1 MSAPAPSPRPP
12 TPPPA
17 PSSPPLSRPSLG
29 AALADLRAN
38 LRYDLPASLVVFLV
52 AVPLSLG
59 IAVAS
64 DAPLTA
70 GLIAA
75 AVGGLVAGALGGSPL
90 QVSGP
95 AAGLTVI
102 VADLVNRF
110 GWGVTC
116 AITVAAGVLQILFG
130 VSKAGRAAL
139 AISPAVVHGMLAGIG
154 VTIVLG
160 QLHVVLGGEQQDDAI
175 GGVLA
180 LPAQL
185 VSVHGPA
192 ATLGVAVIAILLAW
206 PRLPRS
212 VPGWARNIPAPL
224 LAVTLLTVVAA
235 VLALPVERVA
245 LGGSV
250 LDAIAP
256 PVLPTSDL
264 GGVIVGV
271 FTVAIIASIES
282 LLSAVA
288 VDKLRP
294 GTTSNLDRELVGQ
307 GAGNTVSGLLGG
319 LPITGVI
326 VRSSTNAAAG
336 ARSRT
341 SAILH
346 GVWIVI
352 FSVALLGL
360 VQQIPT
366 AVLAGLLVHIG
377 AKLVNVGHMREL
389 HRHGELPVYV
399 VTILGV
405 VLVDLLT
412 GVLVGLGLALLMV
425 LRRVVWASIEV
436 QEPSR
441 GAEGEPTGAWHVVVE
456 GALCF
461 LSVPRLSRRL
471 ARIPEDADVVV
482 DLVTDYLDHA
492 AYDHLCGWEERRE
505 LGGGSVR
512 VDEVGTM
519 GLVAR
524 REATAGGPGDRRP
537 GPVPRFLAPWSAW
550 QAGDAAKRSS
560 TVGSGR
566 DVTCGEGWGQGHR
579 EGDGH
584 DRSDPI
590 LTGLREYHRRAAGLV
605 APYLSDLA
613 DGQAPHAW
621 FLTCSDS
628 RVVPNVLT
636 SSGPGDLFTV
646 RNVGNLAP
654 LGGHADDSVGA
665 TLEYALD
672 ALGVA
677 TLVVCGHS
685 GCGAM
690 QAVLRASE
698 TPDDAN
704 GGALGRWLTGASE
717 SLSRFRG
724 GHPVG
729 GHAGAA
735 GASEAD
741 RLAMVNVA
749 VQLDRLARH
758 PGVAPAVEQGRVRL
772 VGLFFDIATARMSVL
787 DGDRFVPASTDR
799 LGAGTRSPAERDPR
813 PCPASTPPEPVTT
826 TVGTGS

>member
-1 MSAPAPSPRPP
+1 MSAPP
-12 TPPPA
+12 TT
-17 PSSPPLSRPSLG
+17 STSRAG
-29 AALADLRAN
+29 GVAAALTSFRETI
-38 LRYDLPASLVVFLV
+38 RYDLPASLVVFLV

-75 AVGGLVAGALGGSPL
+75 AVGGIVAGALGGSPL

-116 AITVAAGVLQILFG
+116 AITVAAGLLQIVFG
-130 VSKAGRAAL
+130 CTRVGRAAL

-160 QLHVVLGGEQQDDAI
+160 QLHVVLGGEQQDDALAN
-175 GGVLA
+175 VLA
-180 LPAQL
+180 LPGQVITA
-185 VSVHGPA
+185 HGPA
-192 ATLGVAVIAILLAW
+192 TMLGLAVIAILLAW
-206 PRLPRS
+206 PKLPKA
-212 VPGWARNIPAPL
+212 VPGWVKGVPAPL
-224 LAVTLLTVVAA
+224 LAVVALTLVA
-235 VLALPVERVA
+235 VLFALPVDRVEV
-245 LGGSV
+245 GGSV
-250 LDAIAP
+250 LDAIAL

-264 GGVIVGV
+264 GGVVVGV

-288 VDKLRP
+288 VERMRP
-294 GTTSNLDRELVGQ
+294 GTSTNLDRELVGQ
-307 GAGNTVSGLLGG
+307 GAGNTLSGLLGG
-319 LPITGVI
+319 LPVTGVI

-336 ARSRT
+336 ARTRVA
-341 SAILH
+341 AILH
-346 GVWIVI
+346 GLWVVV
-352 FSVALLGL
+352 FSIALLGL
-360 VQQIPT
+360 VQQIPM

-377 AKLVNVGHMREL
+377 AKLVNVAHMREL

-405 VLVDLLT
+405 VFVDLLT

-436 QEPSR
+436 QAPR
-441 GAEGEPTGAWHVVVE
+441 AAEGGPWRKGDTWHVVVE

-471 ARIPEDADVVV
+471 ARIPEGADVVV

-492 AYDHLCGWEERRE
+492 AFDHLAEWEDRHR
-505 LGGGSVR
+505 LAGGTVR

-537 GPVPRFLAPWSAW
+537 GPVPRFLAPWSIW
-550 QAGDAAKRSS
+550 QAKHDA
-560 TVGSGR
+560 TY
-566 DVTCGEGWGQGHR
+566 GEGWGHGHR
-579 EGDGH
+579 VGDDAGPSY
-584 DRSDPI
+584 DADPI

-605 APYLSDLA
+605 APYLSDLT

-628 RVVPNVLT
+628 RVVPNVIT

-654 LGGHADDSVGA
+654 LGTAVDDSVGA
-665 TLEYALD
+665 TVEYALD
-672 ALGVA
+672 VLHVP

-690 QAVLRASE
+690 QAVVRES
-698 TPDDAN
+698 
-704 GGALGRWLTGASE
+704 GGDGPLGRWLSGAAE
-717 SLSRFRG
+717 SRSRWTAK
-724 GHPVG
+724 HPVG
-729 GHAGAA
+729 EHARAA
-735 GASEAD
+735 GASD
-741 RLAMVNVA
+741 VDQLAMVNVA

-758 PGVAPAVEQGRVRL
+758 PGVAKAVDEGRVRL
-772 VGLFFDIATARMSVL
+772 VGLFLDIASARMSVL
-787 DGDRFVPASTDR
+787 EGDRFVAASTDR
-799 LGAGTRSPAERDPR
+799 LGAGASGTRPEAATTAFPAGSAG
-813 PCPASTPPEPVTT
+813 PA
-826 TVGTGS
+826 

>member
-1 MSAPAPSPRPP
+1 MSTP
-12 TPPPA
+12 TPTAPPA
-17 PSSPPLSRPSLG
+17 PSSPPSSRPSLG

-38 LRYDLPASLVVFLV
+38 IRYDLPASLVVFLV

-130 VSKAGRAAL
+130 LSRAGRAAL

-175 GGVLA
+175 ANIAA
-180 LPAQL
+180 LPGQL
-185 VSVHGPA
+185 ISTHGPA

-206 PRLPRS
+206 PRLPRG
-212 VPGWARNIPAPL
+212 VPAWVRGIPAPL

-235 VLALPVERVA
+235 VLALPVERVEV
-245 LGGSV
+245 GGSV
-250 LDAIAP
+250 LDAIAL

-336 ARSRT
+336 ARSRA

-346 GVWIVI
+346 GVWIVV

-360 VQQIPT
+360 VQQIPM

-377 AKLVNVGHMREL
+377 AKLVNIAHMREL

-441 GAEGEPTGAWHVVVE
+441 GADGSGSGAWHVVVE

-461 LSVPRLSRRL
+461 LSIPRLSRRL
-471 ARIPEDADVVV
+471 ARIPADADVVV

-492 AYDHLCGWEERRE
+492 AYDHLSEWEARRR

-537 GPVPRFLAPWSAW
+537 GPVPRFLAPWSVW
-550 QAGDAAKRSS
+550 QAGHDG
-560 TVGSGR
+560 TY
-566 DVTCGEGWGQGHR
+566 GEGWGHGHAR
-579 EGDGH
+579 AEPCDDGCGADPSGD
-584 DRSDPI
+584 PV

-654 LGGHADDSVGA
+654 LGPAGDDSVGA
-665 TLEYALD
+665 TVEYALD
-672 ALGVA
+672 TLGVP

-690 QAVLRASE
+690 QAVLRSATTSDACTSGEGSSE
-698 TPDDAN
+698 H
-704 GGALGRWLTGASE
+704 GEGALGRWLAGASE
-717 SLSRFRG
+717 SLARFRG

-729 GHAGAA
+729 EAARAA
-735 GASEAD
+735 GASDVD

-758 PGVAPAVEQGRVRL
+758 PGVAAAVEDGRVRL
-772 VGLFFDIATARMSVL
+772 IGLFLDIATARMSVL

-799 LGAGTRSPAERDPR
+799 LGAGS
-813 PCPASTPPEPVTT
+813 ASTPAEPATT
-826 TVGTGS
+826 AFPVGS

>member
-1 MSAPAPSPRPP
+1 MTTGATTLPAPDRDTP
-12 TPPPA
+12 TW
-17 PSSPPLSRPSLG
+17 REK
-29 AALADLRAN
+29 LRA
-38 LRYDLPASLVVFLV
+38 DLPASLVVFLV

-75 AVGGLVAGALGGSPL
+75 AVGGIVAGALGGSPL

-95 AAGLTVI
+95 AAGLTVV
-102 VADLVNRF
+102 VADLVSRF

-116 AITVAAGVLQILFG
+116 AITVAAGVLQVLFG
-130 VSKAGRAAL
+130 LTKTGRAAL

-175 GGVLA
+175 ANILA
-180 LPAQL
+180 LPGQL
-185 VSVHGPA
+185 LSLHGPA
-192 ATLGVAVIAILLAW
+192 TALGLAVIAILLAW
-206 PRLPRS
+206 PRLPQGT
-212 VPGWARNIPAPL
+212 PGWVRGIPAPL
-224 LAVTLLTVVAA
+224 LAVALVTVVAS
-235 VLALPVERVA
+235 VLALPVERVEI
-245 LGGSV
+245 GGSV
-250 LDAIAP
+250 LEAITP
-256 PVLPTSDL
+256 PVLPE
-264 GGVIVGV
+264 GQWGAFAVGV
-271 FTVAIIASIES
+271 LTIAIIASVES

-288 VDKLRP
+288 VDRMHGGQK
-294 GTTSNLDRELVGQ
+294 SNLDRELIGQ
-307 GAGNTVSGLLGG
+307 GAGNTLSGLLGG

-326 VRSSTNAAAG
+326 VRSSTNVAAG
-336 ARSRT
+336 AKSRA

-346 GVWIVI
+346 GVWIVV

-360 VQQIPT
+360 VQQIPM
-366 AVLAGLLVHIG
+366 AVLAGLLVVIG
-377 AKLVNVGHMREL
+377 ARLVKLAHMREL

-405 VLVDLLT
+405 VFTDLLT
-412 GVLVGLGLALLMV
+412 GVIAGLVLALLLV

-436 QEPSR
+436 QEPATASI
-441 GAEGEPTGAWHVVVE
+441 GGGPWHVVVE

-461 LSVPRLSRRL
+461 PSIPRL
-471 ARIPEDADVVV
+471 ARRLGQVPAGAPVVI

-492 AYDHLCGWEERRE
+492 AYDHLSEWIERHE
-505 LGGGSVR
+505 QGGGHVR

-519 GLVAR
+519 GLLDR
-524 REATAGGPGDRRP
+524 RAASNGGPGARRP
-537 GPVPRFLAPWSAW
+537 GPVPRFLSPWSVW
-550 QAGDAAKRSS
+550 Q
-560 TVGSGR
+560 
-566 DVTCGEGWGQGHR
+566 E
-579 EGDGH
+579 GH
-584 DRSDPI
+584 DAQYGVGAGHGHEESSDDPI

-613 DGQAPHAW
+613 DGQSPYAL

-654 LGGHADDSVGA
+654 VEGSDDSVGA
-665 TLEYALD
+665 SVEYALD
-672 ALGVA
+672 ALEVP

-690 QAVLRASE
+690 TAALRGTAG
-698 TPDDAN
+698 D
-704 GGALGRWLTGASE
+704 GVLGRWLDGAGE
-717 SLSRFRG
+717 SVSRWDD

-729 GHAGAA
+729 REAA
-735 GASEAD
+735 ARGASD
-741 RLAMVNVA
+741 VDQLAMVNVA
-749 VQLDRLARH
+749 VQLERLARH
-758 PGVAPAVEQGRVRL
+758 PAVARALAEGRVRL

-787 DGDRFVPASTDR
+787 EDDRFVPASRDR
-799 LGAGTRSPAERDPR
+799 LGAGAAGAPGDPATSAIPIPAVDP
-813 PCPASTPPEPVTT
+813 V
-826 TVGTGS
+826 

>member
-1 MSAPAPSPRPP
+1 MSAPAP
-12 TPPPA
+12 
-17 PSSPPLSRPSLG
+17 PLS
-29 AALADLRAN
+29 AALTSLREN
-38 LRYDLPASLVVFLV
+38 IRYDLPASLVVFLV

-75 AVGGLVAGALGGSPL
+75 AVGGIVAGALGGSAL

-116 AITVAAGVLQILFG
+116 AITVAAGLLQIVFG
-130 VSKAGRAAL
+130 FTKVGRAAL

-160 QLHVVLGGEQQDDAI
+160 QLHVVLGGEQQDDALAN
-175 GGVLA
+175 VLA
-180 LPAQL
+180 LPGQL
-185 VSVHGPA
+185 ISAHGPA
-192 ATLGVAVIAILLAW
+192 TMLGLAVIAILLAW
-206 PRLPRS
+206 PRLPKAT
-212 VPGWARNIPAPL
+212 PAWIKGIPAPL
-224 LAVTLLTVVAA
+224 LAVVALTVVAV
-235 VLALPVERVA
+235 VLALPVVRVEV
-245 LGGSV
+245 GGSV
-250 LDAIAP
+250 LDAISLP
-256 PVLPTSDL
+256 ILPTSEI

-288 VDKLRP
+288 VERMRP
-294 GTTSNLDRELVGQ
+294 GTPSTNLDRELVGQ
-307 GAGNTVSGLLGG
+307 GAGNTLSGLLGG

-336 ARSRT
+336 ARSRV

-346 GVWIVI
+346 GVWIVV

-360 VQQIPT
+360 VEQIPM

-389 HRHGELPVYV
+389 HRHGEFPVYV

-405 VLVDLLT
+405 VFIDLLT
-412 GVLVGLGLALLMV
+412 GVLIGLGLALLMV

-436 QEPSR
+436 QEPRS
-441 GAEGEPTGAWHVVVE
+441 EGGTWHVVVE

-471 ARIPEDADVVV
+471 AQIPEGADVVV

-492 AYDHLCGWEERRE
+492 AYDHLSEWEERHR
-505 LGGGSVR
+505 LAGGTVR
-512 VDEVGTM
+512 IDEVGTM

-524 REATAGGPGDRRP
+524 RESTAGGPGDRRP
-537 GPVPRFLAPWSAW
+537 GPVPRFLSPWSVW
-550 QAGDAAKRSS
+550 QAQHDA
-560 TVGSGR
+560 TYGQ
-566 DVTCGEGWGQGHR
+566 GWGHGHS
-579 EGDGH
+579 EDDGH
-584 DRSDPI
+584 EHSDDADPI

-628 RVVPNVLT
+628 RVVPNVIT

-654 LGGHADDSVGA
+654 VGGGADDSVGA
-665 TLEYALD
+665 TVEYALD
-672 ALGVA
+672 
-677 TLVVCGHS
+677 TLHVPTMVVCGHS

-690 QAVLRASE
+690 QAVSRE
-698 TPDDAN
+698 VDADTS
-704 GGALGRWLTGASE
+704 LGRWLGGAAE
-717 SLSRFRG
+717 STSRNRG

-729 GHAGAA
+729 EHARA
-735 GASEAD
+735 GGWGD
-741 RLAMVNVA
+741 VDQLAMVNVA

-758 PGVAPAVEQGRVRL
+758 PGVAAAVDEGRVRL
-772 VGLFFDIATARMSVL
+772 VGLFFDIATARMYVL

-799 LGAGTRSPAERDPR
+799 LGAGASSTPAEP
-813 PCPASTPPEPVTT
+813 TT
-826 TVGTGS
+826 TAFPVADPDGART

>member
-1 MSAPAPSPRPP
+1 MSAPAPTPP
-12 TPPPA
+12 TSSASGPPA
-17 PSSPPLSRPSLG
+17 AGLSGALTSL
-29 AALADLRAN
+29 REN
-38 LRYDLPASLVVFLV
+38 IRYDLPASLVVFLV

-75 AVGGLVAGALGGSPL
+75 AVGGIVAGALGGSAL

-116 AITVAAGVLQILFG
+116 AITVAAGVLQIVFG
-130 VSKAGRAAL
+130 FTRVGRAAL

-160 QLHVVLGGEQQDDAI
+160 QLHVVLGGEQQDGALAN
-175 GGVLA
+175 VLA
-180 LPAQL
+180 LPGQL
-185 VSVHGPA
+185 VSAYGPA
-192 ATLGVAVIAILLAW
+192 TLLGLAVIAILLAW
-206 PRLPRS
+206 PKLPKA
-212 VPGWARNIPAPL
+212 VPSWVKGVPAPL
-224 LAVTLLTVVAA
+224 LAVVALTVVAT
-235 VLALPVERVA
+235 VFALPVERVEI
-245 LGGSV
+245 GGDV
-250 LDAIAP
+250 LDAIALP
-256 PVLPTSDL
+256 ILPTSDL

-288 VDKLRP
+288 VDRMRP
-294 GTTSNLDRELVGQ
+294 GSQTDLDRELVGQ
-307 GAGNTVSGLLGG
+307 GAGNTLSGLLGG

-326 VRSSTNAAAG
+326 VRSTTNVAAG
-336 ARSRT
+336 GRT
-341 SAILH
+341 RVSAILH
-346 GVWIVI
+346 GVWVVV

-360 VQQIPT
+360 VQQIPM

-405 VLVDLLT
+405 VFIDLLS
-412 GVLVGLGLALLMV
+412 GVLIGLGLALLMV
-425 LRRVVWASIEV
+425 LRRVVWATIEV
-436 QEPSR
+436 QEPR
-441 GAEGEPTGAWHVVVE
+441 ADDDGPWRKEGGTWHVVVE

-471 ARIPEDADVVV
+471 AQIPEGADVVV

-492 AYDHLCGWEERRE
+492 AYDHLSEWEERHR
-505 LGGGSVR
+505 LAGGSVR
-512 VDEVGTM
+512 IDEVGTM

-524 REATAGGPGDRRP
+524 RESTAGGPGDRRP
-537 GPVPRFLAPWSAW
+537 GPVPRFLSPWSVW
-550 QAGDAAKRSS
+550 QARHDAAY
-560 TVGSGR
+560 
-566 DVTCGEGWGQGHR
+566 GEGWGHGHH
-579 EGDGH
+579 EHDGH
-584 DRSDPI
+584 EHSDDADPI

-628 RVVPNVLT
+628 RVVPNVIT

-654 LGGHADDSVGA
+654 LGTEADDSVGA
-665 TLEYALD
+665 TVEYALD
-672 ALGVA
+672 ALRVP

-690 QAVLRASE
+690 QAVNREVAGDS
-698 TPDDAN
+698 
-704 GGALGRWLTGASE
+704 ALGRWLAGATE
-717 SLSRFRG
+717 SKSRWAAK
-724 GHPVG
+724 HPVG
-729 GHAGAA
+729 EHARA
-735 GASEAD
+735 GGWGD
-741 RLAMVNVA
+741 VDQLAMVNVA

-758 PGVAPAVEQGRVRL
+758 PGVASAVSEGRVRL
-772 VGLFFDIATARMSVL
+772 VGLFFDIPTARMLVL

-799 LGAGTRSPAERDPR
+799 LGAGASATRAE
-813 PCPASTPPEPVTT
+813 PETTAFPV
-826 TVGTGS
+826 SS

>member
-1 MSAPAPSPRPP
+1 MSAPAS

-17 PSSPPLSRPSLG
+17 PTSRAESRPSLG
-29 AALADLRAN
+29 SALTELRAN

-130 VSKAGRAAL
+130 FSRAGRAAL

-154 VTIVLG
+154 ATIVLG
-160 QLHVVLGGEQQDDAI
+160 QLHVVLGGEQQDDAVAN
-175 GGVLA
+175 VLA
-180 LPAQL
+180 LPGQL
-185 VSVHGPA
+185 LSVHGPA
-192 ATLGVAVIAILLAW
+192 AALGLAVVAILMAW
-206 PRLPRS
+206 PRLPRG
-212 VPGWARNIPAPL
+212 VPGWVRNIPAPL
-224 LAVTLLTVVAA
+224 LAVSLLTVVAT
-235 VLALPVERVA
+235 VLALPVERVEV
-245 LGGSV
+245 GGSV
-250 LDAIAP
+250 LDAIAL

-271 FTVAIIASIES
+271 FTVAIIASVES

-294 GTTSNLDRELVGQ
+294 GTTSDLDRELVGQ

-336 ARSRT
+336 ARSRV

-346 GVWIVI
+346 GVWIVV

-360 VQQIPT
+360 VQQIPM

-405 VLVDLLT
+405 VFVDLLT
-412 GVLVGLGLALLMV
+412 GVLLGLGLALLLV

-436 QEPSR
+436 QPP
-441 GAEGEPTGAWHVVVE
+441 EGESPWHVVVE

-461 LSVPRLSRRL
+461 PSVPRLARRL
-471 ARIPEDADVVV
+471 ARIPDDADVVV

-492 AYDHLCGWEERRE
+492 AYDHLSEWVARHRVS
-505 LGGGSVR
+505 GGSVR

-524 REATAGGPGDRRP
+524 RDATAGGPGSRRP
-537 GPVPRFLAPWSAW
+537 GPVPRFLAPWSTW
-550 QAGDAAKRSS
+550 QGA
-560 TVGSGR
+560 
-566 DVTCGEGWGQGHR
+566 DVPAVP
-579 EGDGH
+579 
-584 DRSDPI
+584 DPV

-605 APYLSDLA
+605 APYLSGLA

-628 RVVPNVLT
+628 RVVPNVIT

-654 LGGHADDSVGA
+654 LGGAGDDSVGA
-665 TLEYALD
+665 TVEYALD
-672 ALGVA
+672 ALGVP

-690 QAVLRASE
+690 QAVLRRGASV
-698 TPDDAN
+698 PDGA
-704 GGALGRWLTGASE
+704 GALERWLSAASE
-717 SLSRFRG
+717 SLARFRG

-729 GHAGAA
+729 EQARRAGAGEVDA
-735 GASEAD
+735 
-741 RLAMVNVA
+741 LAMVNVA

-758 PGVAPAVEQGRVRL
+758 PDVAVALAEGRVRL
-772 VGLFFDIATARMSVL
+772 VGLFFDIPSARMSVL
-787 DGDRFVPASTDR
+787 EGDRFVPASTDR
-799 LGAGTRSPAERDPR
+799 LGSGSAPVVPAGT
-813 PCPASTPPEPVTT
+813 
-826 TVGTGS
+826 

>member
-1 MSAPAPSPRPP
+1 MSAPRLPDLRLPDFRLPDFRLP
-12 TPPPA
+12 DF
-17 PSSPPLSRPSLG
+17 RPS
-29 AALADLRAN
+29 ALRAN

-64 DAPLTA
+64 NAPLTA

-102 VADLVNRF
+102 VADLVTRF

-130 VSKAGRAAL
+130 LSRAGRAAL

-175 GGVLA
+175 ANVLA
-180 LPAQL
+180 LPGQL
-185 VSVHGPA
+185 LAVHGPA
-192 ATLGVAVIAILLAW
+192 AALGLAVVAILLAW
-206 PRLPRS
+206 PRLPHSVPAWVRS
-212 VPGWARNIPAPL
+212 VPAPL
-224 LAVTLLTVVAA
+224 LAVTLLTVAA
-235 VLALPVERVA
+235 GVLALPVERVEV
-245 LGGSV
+245 GGSV
-250 LDAIAP
+250 LDAIAL
-256 PVLPTSDL
+256 PVLPDSDL
-264 GGVIVGV
+264 GGVVVGV
-271 FTVAIIASIES
+271 LTVAVIASIES

-294 GTTSNLDRELVGQ
+294 GTTSDLDRELLGQ

-336 ARSRT
+336 ARSRV
-341 SAILH
+341 SAVLH
-346 GVWIVI
+346 GLWIVV

-360 VQQIPT
+360 VEQIPM

-412 GVLVGLGLALLMV
+412 GVLLGLGLALLLV

-436 QEPSR
+436 AEPVD
-441 GAEGEPTGAWHVVVE
+441 GGPWHVVVE

-461 LSVPRLSRRL
+461 PSVPRLARRL
-471 ARIPEDADVVV
+471 AQVPADADVVV

-492 AYDHLCGWEERRE
+492 AYDHLSEWVARRWVA
-505 LGGGSVR
+505 GGSVR

-524 REATAGGPGDRRP
+524 RDATAGGPGSRRP
-537 GPVPRFLAPWSAW
+537 GPVPRFLAPWSTW
-550 QAGDAAKRSS
+550 QASHDDDD
-560 TVGSGR
+560 GR
-566 DVTCGEGWGQGHR
+566 GHGHAVTDPCDDGCGTP
-579 EGDGH
+579 
-584 DRSDPI
+584 DPI
-590 LTGLREYHRRAAGLV
+590 LAGLREYHRRAAGLV

-628 RVVPNVLT
+628 RVVPNVIT

-654 LGGHADDSVGA
+654 LGGTGDDSVGA
-665 TLEYALD
+665 TVEYALE
-672 ALGVA
+672 ALHVP

-685 GCGAM
+685 GCGAV
-690 QAVLRASE
+690 QAVLRGAGPSG
-698 TPDDAN
+698 TGFPGDGA
-704 GGALGRWLTGASE
+704 GGALGRWLGGASE
-717 SLSRFRG
+717 SLARFRA

-729 GHAGAA
+729 EQARREGLDEVDG
-735 GASEAD
+735 
-741 RLAMVNVA
+741 LAMVNVA

-758 PGVAPAVEQGRVRL
+758 PDVAAALAEGRVRL
-772 VGLFFDIATARMSVL
+772 VGLFFDIPTARMSVL
-787 DGDRFVPASTDR
+787 EGDRFVPASTER
-799 LGAGTRSPAERDPR
+799 LGGALPR
-813 PCPASTPPEPVTT
+813 VSA
-826 TVGTGS
+826 

>member
-1 MSAPAPSPRPP
+1 MTTGA
-12 TPPPA
+12 TTV
-17 PSSPPLSRPSLG
+17 PSSDRDTPSWREK
-29 AALADLRAN
+29 LRA
-38 LRYDLPASLVVFLV
+38 DIPASLVVFLV

-95 AAGLTVI
+95 AAGLTVV
-102 VADLVNRF
+102 VADLVGRF

-130 VSKAGRAAL
+130 LTKTGRAAL

-175 GGVLA
+175 ANILA
-180 LPAQL
+180 LPGQL
-185 VSVHGPA
+185 LSLHGA
-192 ATLGVAVIAILLAW
+192 ATALGLAVIAILLAW
-206 PRLPRS
+206 PRLPQGT
-212 VPGWARNIPAPL
+212 PGWVRGIPAPL
-224 LAVTLLTVVAA
+224 LAVALVTVIASVF
-235 VLALPVERVA
+235 ALPVERVEI
-245 LGGSV
+245 GGSV
-250 LDAIAP
+250 LEAITP
-256 PVLPTSDL
+256 PVLPD
-264 GGVIVGV
+264 GQWGAFAVGV
-271 FTVAIIASIES
+271 LTIAIIASVES

-288 VDKLRP
+288 VDRMHGGQK
-294 GTTSNLDRELVGQ
+294 SNLDRELVGQ
-307 GAGNTVSGLLGG
+307 GAGNTLSGLLGG

-326 VRSSTNAAAG
+326 VRSSTNVAAG
-336 ARSRT
+336 AKSRV

-346 GVWIVI
+346 GVWIVV

-360 VQQIPT
+360 VQQIPM
-366 AVLAGLLVHIG
+366 AVLAGLLVVIG
-377 AKLVNVGHMREL
+377 ARLVKLAHMREL

-405 VLVDLLT
+405 VFTDLLT
-412 GVLVGLGLALLMV
+412 GVIAGLVLALLLV

-436 QEPSR
+436 QEPS
-441 GAEGEPTGAWHVVVE
+441 ATPEGDWHVVVE

-461 LSVPRLSRRL
+461 PSIPRL
-471 ARIPEDADVVV
+471 ARRLGQVPAGAPVVI

-492 AYDHLCGWEERRE
+492 AYDHLQEWIERHE
-505 LGGGSVR
+505 QGGGHVR

-519 GLVAR
+519 GLLDR
-524 REATAGGPGDRRP
+524 RTTTNGGPGDRRP
-537 GPVPRFLAPWSAW
+537 GPVPRFLSPWSVW
-550 QAGDAAKRSS
+550 QAGHEAR
-560 TVGSGR
+560 R
-566 DVTCGEGWGQGHR
+566 GWTM
-579 EGDGH
+579 ESGH
-584 DRSDPI
+584 DAQFGVGAGHGHALDAGEDADDPI

-613 DGQAPHAW
+613 DGQSPYAF

-654 LGGHADDSVGA
+654 VESTDDSVGA
-665 TLEYALD
+665 SVEYALD
-672 ALGVA
+672 VLEVP

-690 QAVLRASE
+690 TAALRG
-698 TPDDAN
+698 T
-704 GGALGRWLTGASE
+704 GGEGVLGRWLGGARESVSRWRSGHAVAAEAATRGASD
-717 SLSRFRG
+717 
-724 GHPVG
+724 V
-729 GHAGAA
+729 
-735 GASEAD
+735 D
-741 RLAMVNVA
+741 QLAMVNVA
-749 VQLDRLARH
+749 VQLERLARH
-758 PGVAPAVEQGRVRL
+758 PAVARAIEEGRVRL
-772 VGLFFDIATARMSVL
+772 VGLYFDIATARMSVL
-787 DGDRFVPASTDR
+787 EGDRFIPASRDR
-799 LGAGTRSPAERDPR
+799 LGAGASGTPGDPATSAIPIPAVDP
-813 PCPASTPPEPVTT
+813 V
-826 TVGTGS
+826 

>member
-1 MSAPAPSPRPP
+1 MSAPHPP
-12 TPPPA
+12 TPRASDVTTPAPPPPA
-17 PSSPPLSRPSLG
+17 PRGGSRGPA
-29 AALADLRAN
+29 AALASLRAN
-38 LRYDLPASLVVFLV
+38 IRHDLPASLVVFLV

-75 AVGGLVAGALGGSPL
+75 AVGGIVAGALGGSAL

-116 AITVAAGVLQILFG
+116 AITVAAGLLQIGFG
-130 VSKAGRAAL
+130 LTRVGRAAL

-160 QLHVVLGGEQQDDAI
+160 QLHVVLGGEQQGDAFAN
-175 GGVLA
+175 VVA
-180 LPAQL
+180 LPGQL
-185 VSVHGPA
+185 LAASGPA
-192 ATLGVAVIAILLAW
+192 TLLGLAVIAVLVVW
-206 PRLPRS
+206 PRLPKA
-212 VPGWARNIPAPL
+212 VPSWITGIPAPL
-224 LAVTLLTVVAA
+224 LAVVALTVVAS
-235 VLALPVERVA
+235 VFALPVVRVEI
-245 LGGSV
+245 GGDV
-250 LDAIAP
+250 LDAIALP
-256 PVLPTSDL
+256 IVPTSDL
-264 GGVIVGV
+264 GGVLVGV

-288 VDKLRP
+288 VDRMRP
-294 GTTSNLDRELVGQ
+294 GSQTNLDRELVGQ
-307 GAGNTVSGLLGG
+307 GAGNTLSGLLGG

-326 VRSSTNAAAG
+326 VRSSTNVAAG
-336 ARSRT
+336 GRT
-341 SAILH
+341 RASAMLH
-346 GVWIVI
+346 GVWVVV

-360 VQQIPT
+360 VQQIPM

-377 AKLVNVGHMREL
+377 TRLVDVGHMREL

-405 VLVDLLT
+405 VFVDLLT
-412 GVLVGLGLALLMV
+412 GVLLGLGLALLMV

-436 QEPSR
+436 QEPRPEETGPSR
-441 GAEGEPTGAWHVVVE
+441 SWRKEGGTWHVVVE

-471 ARIPEDADVVV
+471 AQIPEGADVVV

-492 AYDHLCGWEERRE
+492 AYDHLSEWEERHR
-505 LGGGSVR
+505 LAGGTVR

-524 REATAGGPGDRRP
+524 RESTAGGPGDRRP
-537 GPVPRFLAPWSAW
+537 GPVPRFLSPWSVW
-550 QAGDAAKRSS
+550 QSRHDA
-560 TVGSGR
+560 T
-566 DVTCGEGWGQGHR
+566 DGEGWGHGHHD
-579 EGDGH
+579 DGAEP
-584 DRSDPI
+584 RTSEPVDPI

-628 RVVPNVLT
+628 RVVPNVIT

-654 LGGHADDSVGA
+654 LGTEADDSVGA
-665 TLEYALD
+665 TVEYALD
-672 ALGVA
+672 VLRVP

-690 QAVLRASE
+690 QAVNRDVTGDS
-698 TPDDAN
+698 
-704 GGALGRWLTGASE
+704 ALGRWLAGAQE
-717 SLSRFRG
+717 SQARWAAK
-724 GHPVG
+724 HPVG
-729 GHAGAA
+729 EHARTG
-735 GASEAD
+735 GRGD
-741 RLAMVNVA
+741 VDQLAMVNVA

-758 PGVAPAVEQGRVRL
+758 PGVAAAVAEGRVRL
-772 VGLFFDIATARMSVL
+772 VGLFFDIPTARMHVL

-799 LGAGTRSPAERDPR
+799 LGAGATGAR
-813 PCPASTPPEPVTT
+813 PEPATSVFP
-826 TVGTGS
+826 VGPLS